1 MIRVDALD
9 RVCSLF
15 LVMVAPWVAAIFD
28 NSLTT
33 PILGVSVT
41 TIAGAVLGTFAAMGY
56 DPNTNRP
63 RGKVMVVAVATVII
77 ASALVG
83 VGPRM
88 FGLEWVNS
96 TTEGALATITALV
109 VYYLAPVIVERG
121 PDEARRIKIADLLGI
136 FLPWIRRNQP
146 PTRRDDDKD
155 PRP

>member
-1 MIRVDALD
+1 MIRVDTLD
-9 RVCSLF
+9 RFFTVI
-15 LVMVAPWVAAIFD
+15 LVAMAPWVAAIFD

-33 PILGVSVT
+33 PVIGVSVT
-41 TIAGAVLGTFAAMGY
+41 TIAGAVLGTFAAMAW

-63 RGKVMVVAVATVII
+63 RGKVMVVAAATVII

-88 FGLEWVNS
+88 IGLEWVNS

-109 VYYLAPVIVERG
+109 VYYLAPVAVERG

-136 FLPWIRRNQP
+136 FLPWMRRNQP
-146 PTRRDDDKD
+146 PARRDDEKD
-155 PRP
+155 PHP